1 MILKVYLYQSR
12 IILHFNFEMNW
23 LILGKIC
30 LFKEKYI
37 NCSVLG
43 GRGTKGGDFFGH

>member
-1 MILKVYLYQSR
+1 MDLKFQILRNKFMILKIYLYQSR

-30 LFKEKYI
+30 LFKKK
-37 NCSVLG
+37 NMN
-43 GRGTKGGDFFGH
+43 